1 MNFEDILMISNG
13 SMAPTSIE
21 NSVTTQS
28 FQEYLGMSFNDLV
41 LSCFLEQS
49 AKYLGVY
56 CEQDPLELRDD
67 KYLIN

>member
-1 MNFEDILMISNG
+1 MNSNG
-13 SMAPTSIE
+13 SMLLTDTE
-21 NSVTTQS
+21 NSVTVQP
-28 FQEYLGMSFNDLV
+28 FQEYLGVSFNDLI

-56 CEQDPLELRDD
+56 CEQDPFELRDD

>member
-1 MNFEDILMISNG
+1 MNSNG
-13 SMAPTSIE
+13 SMVLTNTE
-21 NSVTTQS
+21 NSVTAQP

-41 LSCFLEQS
+41 LSGFLEQS